1 MRRWQKMIKESIR
14 MSWQNI
20 VHNKMRSFLTTLGIV
35 IGVTAIIAL
44 VTIVQGVTGEVTSQ
58 FSSLGAGK
66 ITVQAFGTALKQG
79 LSDNDLKKLQEI
91 ENVSG
96 ISPTLS
102 MEASVVRNA
111 SVEED
116 VPVDGKN
123 EVYFQNNAD
132 LIIRGRALN
141 KLDMEDRNKVSVINQ
156 SLEKMLFFGED
167 SIGQTMQINGITYT
181 VVGVLDEDA
190 ITDVTAMMAN
200 TTDSKGKAII
210 PYTTAMGIA
219 GVSNISSFEVLIS
232 DTDKTSEVIED
243 TKLVLNQAFNYKEN
257 SFNIINMDSLLDSMN
272 TMTGMLTAMMAGIAS
287 IALLVGGIGIMNMM
301 LVSVTERTTEI
312 GLRKALGAE
321 PKRIQL
327 QFLIESIFLS
337 LLGGI
342 IGLLLGVGISW
353 AVTAALGITFA
364 MSTWAMVLGVGFSAA
379 VGIIFGWAPARKA
392 SMLNPID
399 ALRSV

>member
-1 MRRWQKMIKESIR
+1 MIKESIR

-35 IGVTAIIAL
+35 IGVTAIISL
-44 VTIVQGVTGEVTSQ
+44 VTIVQGVTNEMTSE
-58 FSSLGAGK
+58 FNSLGAGK
-66 ITVQAFGTALKQG
+66 ITVQAFGTPLKQG
-79 LSDNDLKKLQEI
+79 LSANDLKKLQEI
-91 ENVSG
+91 EYVSG

-102 MEASVVRNA
+102 LKASVVRNA
-111 SVEED
+111 SVEEN
-116 VPVDGKN
+116 VPIEGKN
-123 EVYFQNNAD
+123 EVYFQNNDD

-141 KLDMEDRNKVSVINQ
+141 RLDVESKNKVSVINQ
-156 SLEKMLFFGED
+156 TLEELLFFGED
-167 SIGQTMQINGITYT
+167 SVGKTMQINGTTYT
-181 VVGVLDEDA
+181 VAGVLDEDA
-190 ITDVTAMMAN
+190 ISDVTAMMAN
-200 TTDSKGKAII
+200 STESEGKAFI

-219 GVSNISSFEVLIS
+219 GVSSISSFELLIS
-232 DTDKTSEVIED
+232 DTDKTDQVIEA
-243 TKLVLNQAFNYKEN
+243 TELVLDQAFNYKED
-257 SFNIINMDSLLDSMN
+257 SFRIINMDSLLDTMD
-272 TMTGMLTAMMAGIAS
+272 TMTGMLTATMAGIAS

-337 LLGGI
+337 LIGGF

-353 AVTAALGITFA
+353 VVTAALGITFV
-364 MSTWAMVLGVGFSAA
+364 MSTWAMALGVGFSAA

>member
-1 MRRWQKMIKESIR
+1 MIKESIR

-58 FSSLGAGK
+58 FSSLGAGR
-66 ITVQAFGTALKQG
+66 ITVQAFGTPLKQG
-79 LSDNDLKKLQEI
+79 LSDNDLKKLLDI

-111 SVEED
+111 SVEEN

-123 EVYFQNNAD
+123 EVYFQNNTD

-141 KLDMEDRNKVSVINQ
+141 KLDMESKNKVSVINQ
-156 SLEKMLFFGED
+156 ALEEILFFSED
-167 SIGQTMQINGITYT
+167 SVGQTMQINGITYT

-190 ITDVTAMMAN
+190 ITDVTSMLAN
-200 TTDSKGKAII
+200 STGSEGKAII

-219 GVSNISSFEVLIS
+219 GVSNISSFEVLIA
-232 DTDKTSEVIED
+232 DTDKTGEVIED
-243 TKLVLNQAFNYKEN
+243 TELVLNQAFNYKEN

-321 PKRIQL
+321 PNRIQL

-353 AVTAALGITFA
+353 AVTTALGITFV
-364 MSTWAMVLGVGFSAA
+364 MSTWAIVLGVGFSAA

>member
-1 MRRWQKMIKESIR
+1 MIKESIK

-66 ITVQAFGTALKQG
+66 ITVQAFGTPLKQG
-79 LSDNDLKKLQEI
+79 LSDNDLKKLMEI

-102 MEASVVRNA
+102 MEASVVRNT

-123 EVYFQNNAD
+123 EVFFQNNTD
-132 LIIRGRALN
+132 LIVRGRALN
-141 KLDMEDRNKVSVINQ
+141 KLDMENKNKVSVINQ
-156 SLEKMLFFGED
+156 TLEELLFFGED
-167 SIGQTMQINGITYT
+167 SVGQTMQINGITYT

-190 ITDVTAMMAN
+190 IADVTAMMAN
-200 TTDSKGKAII
+200 STDSEGKVII

-219 GVSNISSFEVLIS
+219 GVSNISSFEVLIA
-232 DTDKTSEVIED
+232 DTDKTDEVIED
-243 TKLVLNQAFNYKEN
+243 TELVLNQAFNYKEN
-257 SFNIINMDSLLDSMN
+257 SFNIINMDSLLDTMN
-272 TMTGMLTAMMAGIAS
+272 SMTGMLTAMMAGIAS

-327 QFLIESIFLS
+327 QFLIESIVLS

-353 AVTAALGITFA
+353 AVTAALDITFV
-364 MSTWAMVLGVGFSAA
+364 MSTWAIALGVGFSAG